1 MTSVYLYAFGSVL
14 LVSLMSL
21 GGILALSMNVERLR
35 AGLFVL
41 VSLAVG
47 ALLGD
52 AFIHLIP
59 EAFETTSNPAI
70 LSLSI
75 IGGILF
81 FFVIEKV
88 LHWHHHQG
96 IEDSE
101 PAIHPVGRIV
111 LFSDGVHNLIDGL
124 IIGLAYTVSIEV
136 GIATT
141 IAVILHEIPQEI
153 GDFGVLLHAGYTK
166 TRALWLNFLSALLS
180 ILGAVAAFVLG
191 EVAEGFTAVLVPIT
205 AGGFIYIALSDLIPE
220 LHKSKSAGHSVIQLI
235 AIAAGVIAMLLLLG
249 LEA

>member
-14 LVSLMSL
+14 LVSLISL
-21 GGILALSMNVERLR
+21 VGILALSINVERLR

-59 EAFETTSNPAI
+59 EAFENAASPTL

-81 FFVIEKV
+81 FFVIEKA

-166 TRALWLNFLSALLS
+166 ARALWLNFLSALLS

-191 EVAEGFTAVLVPIT
+191 EVATNVTDMLVPIT

-220 LHKSKSAGHSVIQLI
+220 LHKSKSATHAVIQLV
-235 AIAAGVIAMLLLLG
+235 AIIAGVIAMVLLLG